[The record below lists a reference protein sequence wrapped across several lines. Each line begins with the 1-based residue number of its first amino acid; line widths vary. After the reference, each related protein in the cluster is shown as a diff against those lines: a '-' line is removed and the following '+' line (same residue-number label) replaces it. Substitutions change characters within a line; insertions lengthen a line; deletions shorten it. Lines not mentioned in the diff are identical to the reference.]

1 MKPSLRQKLL
11 IAVGIS
17 AGLLASFNLFAQQ
30 TPAPQ
35 YTINSQTEYLQA
47 VESIQE
53 LAATLYSA
61 HANYPQLQY
70 SHIYNSDGSLM
81 GFNVTG
87 VPQSTQADKISV
99 CLMQLEA
106 LGNAVH
112 NMDAAYLPETNEK
125 LSSRVSKK
133 EATKTVDPNATESTV
148 LAPGAFASELIASN
162 K

>member
-1 MKPSLRQKLL
+1 MKPSLRQKFL

-17 AGLLASFNLFAQQ
+17 AGLLASFNLFAQK
-30 TPAPQ
+30 APVQ
-35 YTINSQTEYLQA
+35 YTINSQAEYLMA

-61 HANYPQLQY
+61 HSNYPQLQY
-70 SHIYNSDGSLM
+70 SHIYNADGSLM

-87 VPQSTQADKISV
+87 VPQSAQADKISV

-112 NMDAAYLPETNEK
+112 NMDAAYLPSTNQK

-133 EATKTVDPNATESTV
+133 EATRAVGTEDPAESTV
-148 LAPGAFASELIASN
+148 FVPGAFADELIAS
-162 K
+162 KK